1 MKKSPIKNIYR
12 PQLQSLLKRQRVFDE
27 IQSLSYDHS
36 VIWLEG
42 VAGSGKT
49 TLINSYLE
57 ERQDL
62 CLWYSLDNSDND
74 ISLFFNRL
82 KQCINIKLMLSEK
95 TISLLSLP
103 FKPEYKSVAKFF
115 FREIQEHIGS
125 SFSLVLDDYHL
136 IHNDD
141 FHEMLV
147 ETLLYNNQGK
157 MRVYIISRTPPASI
171 FARLQAKRLLAC
183 INKQSLQFTDTEI
196 NDLVSLLTGKT
207 LSKNHLK
214 TLTMNTQGWVSG
226 VVLLLNLSQ
235 SDSNCELN
243 LDSENMELLFNYFAS
258 ELFVKLEPSIQVVL
272 LKSSYL
278 QEIDIVRDCSLFK
291 EKELNRILPVL
302 YKRNYF
308 TYQCKYNS
316 NVYRFHPLFR
326 KFLRETANSY
336 FKEKELFEFK
346 RQIAALLNKHGNT
359 EAVILLYFEIHEWE
373 RAIDLIETFAPKLI
387 SKGQST
393 QLLQWIDQLPE
404 CAIEHNPWILY
415 WKANCILAYDQLDAY
430 ETFILAYQKFEE
442 RNDSNGQYYS
452 ICGIL
457 ESVLFSFN
465 NYHRINPWTNKVSEL
480 HNAGIKPKG
489 LELSAR
495 LSADMHTALLFC
507 EPFHPDLAKWEK
519 NVGYLMKLLKVSF
532 SEDHI
537 VLVGVNLFY
546 QYLWA
551 GEREKAQK
559 VLDITQPSSSNEIMN
574 PVSQGAWYL
583 MASVNSWLDGNPDDG
598 LFYADKGLQNAERT
612 GVTFWAGLL
621 LIQKAYCFSRR
632 AEYHLAREVL
642 QEYQNLSARHSQIS
656 DSIFYDIS
664 SQLDYYTGDLESA
677 LQNCLIC
684 VEKSKNIGLLYS
696 DVGFRISLAELSIA
710 KNDYIKAEEIIQIAK
725 KECISWKCDLYLY
738 RCYLVETMLNLKKC
752 EYFESRTSMENA
764 LKLALYRGFTNH
776 SWWRSDHITPLYEFA
791 LEQNIETDFVMRC
804 IVQNKLEVNIPL
816 IEYEHWP
823 WKVKIKTLGELSIH
837 VENHEIS
844 TLGKSLR
851 KPISL
856 LKALLSLGPW
866 RVNQARL
873 AELLWPD
880 AEADEAIQTLNTTIY
895 RLRKIIG
902 SKAIWVKDGN
912 VGLNKEIVWVD
923 VERVKHFLDQC
934 NEILQKTSDYPK
946 LTSVIDKIITCYH
959 GRFLEKEIEDP
970 WIYRFAQEL
979 ENRVLNAL
987 YASAK
992 HAEKKGDNN
1001 KALHLLDYARSLN
1014 ILNESAYRKNIA
1026 LLMELGRHT
1035 EAKLLFKECKTLLSR
1050 TLGIKPS
1057 QDLYQLIRQ

>member
-1 MKKSPIKNIYR
+1 MEKSPIKNIYR
-12 PQLQSLLKRQRVFDE
+12 PQLQSLLKRQKVFDE
-27 IQSLSYDHS
+27 IQSLSHDYS

-62 CLWYSLDNSDND
+62 CLWYSLDKSDND
-74 ISLFFNRL
+74 IALFFNRL
-82 KQCINIKLMLSEK
+82 KQCINKKLMLSEK

-147 ETLLYNNQGK
+147 ETLLYLNQGK
-157 MRVYIISRTPPASI
+157 MRVYIISRTPPACI
-171 FARLQAKRLLAC
+171 FSRLRAKRLLAC
-183 INKQSLQFTDTEI
+183 VNKQLLQFTDTEV
-196 NDLVSLLTGKT
+196 NDLVSLLIGKT
-207 LSKNHLK
+207 LSQQHLK
-214 TLTMNTQGWVSG
+214 TLTRNAQGWVSG
-226 VVLLLNLSQ
+226 VILLLNLSQ
-235 SDSNCELN
+235 NDSNHELSI
-243 LDSENMELLFNYFAS
+243 DSENTELLFDYFAS
-258 ELFVKLEPSIQVVL
+258 ELFVKLEPDVQEVL

-278 QEIDIVRDCSLFK
+278 QEIDIVKDWGLFK
-291 EKELNRILPVL
+291 DKELNRILPVL

-308 TYQCKYNS
+308 TYQCKHNS
-316 NVYRFHPLFR
+316 NVYRFHPLFK
-326 KFLRETANSY
+326 KFLKEKSKSY
-336 FKEKELFEFK
+336 FAEKELFEFK
-346 RQIAALLNKHGNT
+346 RQIAALLNKHGNI
-359 EAVILLYFEIHEWE
+359 EAEILLYFEIREWE
-373 RAIDLIETFAPKLI
+373 RAIDLIENFATKLI

-393 QLLQWIDQLPE
+393 QLLQWINQLPE
-404 CAIEHNPWILY
+404 FVIEQNPWVLY
-415 WKANCILAYDQLDAY
+415 WKANCILVNDQLSAY
-430 ETFILAYQKFEE
+430 EIFILAYQNFEQ
-442 RNDSNGQYYS
+442 RNDCNGQYYS

-457 ESVLFSFN
+457 ESILFSFD
-465 NYHRINPWTNKVSEL
+465 NYHRINPWTKKVTEL
-480 HNAGIKPKG
+480 YKAGIKPKG

-507 EPFHPDLAKWEK
+507 EPFHPDLTKWEK
-519 NVGYLMKLLKVSF
+519 NVGYLMKLLKISF
-532 SEDHI
+532 SADHI

-559 VLDITQPSSSNEIMN
+559 VLDMTQPSSSNEIMN

-583 MASVNSWLDGNPDDG
+583 MASVNSWLNGNPDDG
-598 LFYADKGLQNAERT
+598 LLYADKGLEIAERT

-632 AEYHLAREVL
+632 EEYHLAREVL
-642 QEYQNLSARHSQIS
+642 QEYKCLSARHSQIS
-656 DSIFYDIS
+656 DSVFYDIS
-664 SQLDYYTGDLESA
+664 SQLDYYTGDLEGA

-696 DVGFRISLAELSIA
+696 DVGFRISLAELFIA
-710 KNDYIKAEEIIQIAK
+710 KNNLIKAEEIIQK
-725 KECISWKCDLYLY
+725 TKRECIAWKCDLYLY
-738 RCYLVETMLNLKKC
+738 RCYLVETMFNLKKG
-752 EYFESRTSMENA
+752 EQINARTSMENA
-764 LKLALYRGFTNH
+764 LKLARYRGFINH

-791 LEQNIETDFVMRC
+791 LEQNIETDFVVSC
-804 IVQNKLEVNIPL
+804 IVQNELEVNIPL

-837 VENHEIS
+837 VDNHEIS

-851 KPISL
+851 KPVSL

-866 RVNQARL
+866 RVSQARL

-895 RLRKIIG
+895 RLRKTIG

-912 VGLNKEIVWVD
+912 VGLNKEIVWID
-923 VERVKHFLDQC
+923 VERIKHFLEQC
-934 NEILQKTSDYPK
+934 NGFLQKTSSYPK
-946 LTSVIDKIITCYH
+946 LSVVIDKIVTCYH
-959 GRFLEKEIEDP
+959 GRFLEKEIDDP

-979 ENRVLNAL
+979 ENRVLNTL

-992 HAEKKGDNN
+992 QAEKNGDNN
-1001 KALHLLDYARSLN
+1001 RALHLLNYARSLN
-1014 ILNESAYRKNIA
+1014 ILNETAYRKNIA
-1026 LLMELGRHT
+1026 LLMDLGRHA
-1035 EAKLLFKECKTLLSR
+1035 EAKLLFKECKTHLSR
-1050 TLGIKPS
+1050 AIGAQPS
-1057 QDLYQLIRQ
+1057 SDLYQLIR